1 MKAKVLAAFIAI
13 KALTLLSVAFAAQ
26 QQESSLAKIF
36 QRWDAQWYRRIAQ
49 DGYGYTA
56 TTPDGRT
63 LSDYAFFPLYPY
75 RERWVHKF
83 TSLSYI
89 NSGLLISA
97 ISSVIAALGIYL
109 VVERTIGSKV
119 AIYTVILWAAL
130 PIAAVQSLAYSESL
144 FTALSAWA
152 LYFTLKRQW
161 IAAGLLAL
169 LAGLTR
175 PTAIAIVLAVMA
187 GALIELQKRRRDKS
201 ALIALLIAPL
211 GLLGYIYWVGTQLDG
226 WNSYFTVTKGW
237 GNGFDGGR
245 AFLGWITDFFK
256 EGQPIAG
263 LVLLVAIT
271 LLMVLL
277 WGLWRKS
284 VPAPILIYA
293 LTLVLISLTT
303 SGYFGSK
310 PRYLLPAFPL
320 LIPIAIYLNKGR
332 SGNQKYLLAGVA
344 LISFIYS
351 AIWLTGSGPL

>member
-13 KALTLLSVAFAAQ
+13 KALTLLCIAFAAN
-26 QQESSLAKIF
+26 QQESSLTKIF

-49 DGYGYTA
+49 DGYGYTV
-56 TTPDGRT
+56 TTGDGRT
-63 LSDYAFFPLYPY
+63 LSDYAFFPLYPSL
-75 RERWVHKF
+75 ERLVHNL

-89 NSGLLISA
+89 NSGVAISA
-97 ISSVIAALGIYL
+97 ISSVFAALGIFV

-119 AIYTVILWAAL
+119 AFYTVILWAGL
-130 PIAAVQSLAYSESL
+130 PIAAVQTLAYSESL
-144 FTALSAWA
+144 FTALATWA

-169 LAGLTR
+169 ISGLTR
-175 PTAIAIVLAVMA
+175 PTAIAVILAIMV
-187 GALIELQKRRRDKS
+187 GALIELQKRSRDKS

-211 GLLGYIYWVGTQLDG
+211 GMIGYIYWVGTQRDG
-226 WNSYFTVTKGW
+226 WNSYFSITEGW
-237 GNGFDGGR
+237 GNGLDGGR
-245 AFLGWITDFFK
+245 AFATWITDLFQ

-263 LVLLVAIT
+263 IVVLVAIT
-271 LLMVLL
+271 LLIALL

-284 VPAPILIYA
+284 VPAPILVYT
-293 LTLVLISLTT
+293 LTFVLISLAT

-332 SGNQKYLLAGVA
+332 RGNQKIILAGAIVV
-344 LISFIYS
+344 SFIYS
-351 AIWLTGSGPL
+351 AIWLTGTGPL